1 MKLTLKEIKALKNRS
16 ELNRFIDNSSIV
28 DLEMLSIKLDDFI
41 ELLFLNG
48 LDDTKEYT
56 KAIDNQSKLNT
67 AIMLLSNISKVSK

>member
-56 KAIDNQSKLNT
+56 KAIDNQSKLNI